1 MSQKKFDFTFIE
13 KKIRT
18 KTFGI
23 LNTINPNTSP
33 QSSGILFGVSKP
45 GDPFCIY
52 LKTFKTFR
60 KAKNIQSNP
69 NVTFVIPVPHHIMRF
84 IPASTITIKGQA
96 ELVSTDS
103 EEVLDAFNEKGV
115 LRMILQDLN
124 DPEVKKKTTFIRI
137 KPKPKILCY
146 GVGYNVIELG
156 RAHTSVSYS
165 VRIPEDRQY
174 K

>member
-1 MSQKKFDFTFIE
+1 MPKKKFDFPFIE
-13 KKIRT
+13 KQIRS

-23 LNTINPNTSP
+23 LNTINPNNSP

-60 KAKNIQSNP
+60 KTKNIQSNP
-69 NVTFVIPVPHHIMRF
+69 NVTFVIPVPHHILRF
-84 IPASTITIKGQA
+84 IPSSTIMIKGQA

-103 EEVLDAFNEKGV
+103 EEVIEAFNEKRI

-146 GVGYNVIELG
+146 GVGFNVIQLG

-165 VRIPEDRQY
+165 VKIPEERML